1 MAQTIK
7 IKRSTSTAS
16 PTSLQQGEL
25 AYSQSSKKLFIGQPG
40 GSTGDIL
47 VIGGQYH
54 TDIIDDLIAAGSI
67 ELTGDVTGT
76 SAAYNSS
83 TGKWSIATTVA
94 ANSVALGTDTTGNYV
109 ATITG
114 TSGQIATT
122 GASSGEGIAHQI
134 SLDDTAVTLILM
146 VVLQQFLLSQ

>member
-16 PTSLQQGEL
+16 PPSGLQQGEL

-67 ELTGDVTGT
+67 ELTGDVTG
-76 SAAYNSS
+76 SYNM
-83 TGKWSIATTVA
+83 
-94 ANSVALGTDTTGNYV
+94 
-109 ATITG
+109 
-114 TSGQIATT
+114 
-122 GASSGEGIAHQI
+122 E
-134 SLDDTAVTLILM
+134 
-146 VVLQQFLLSQ
+146 VL